1 MLTQIQA
8 MVAEATGYTVD
19 ELEPDLELEAEL
31 GIDTVKQAELMG
43 AIKERFGI
51 EDDVEVEL
59 ATLSTLSKL
68 ASWVSHASNSLT
80 DTTDEVLAQ
89 PVETAI
95 SVDLLDVVT
104 EVLAA
109 ETGYET
115 AELDPT
121 LMLEA
126 DLGIDTVKQAEVM
139 GILRENLSYLKMSHL
154 TYLSY
159 RRLRKLYPIL
169 QPAWGLSL
177 HHRMVA

>member
-1 MLTQIQA
+1 MW
-8 MVAEATGYTVD
+8 
-19 ELEPDLELEAEL
+19 
-31 GIDTVKQAELMG
+31 
-43 AIKERFGI
+43 R
-51 EDDVEVEL
+51 
-59 ATLSTLSKL
+59 LSLRHSLHYPNSRVVRRT
-68 ASWVSHASNSLT
+68 NSLT

-104 EVLAA
+104 EVQP

-126 DLGIDTVKQAEVM
+126 DLRIDTVKQAEVM
-139 GILRENLSYLKMSHL
+139 GILREKIELSQDSHL

-159 RRLRKLYPIL
+159 RRLRACIL
-169 QPAWGLSL
+169 SYNPLGD
-177 HHRMVA
+177 